1 MILADLRYNR
11 CRLCIAFIVVCLFN
25 AFQICGTH
33 PFYAEALPA
42 DLTCD
47 LTCDLRELQLL
58 EAMNAPLF
66 SDRPRAGPSAAERL
80 PYVFD
85 SYSQARQ
92 TSSFVAGNRIS
103 LPVGCEWSD
112 HKLYQAVEIPVAEQA
127 PTGVGDERVSINT
140 LDQVGGERAVPG
152 CPVLSVWSAPRVPSA
167 GVGSRRWL
175 LCLGPLR

>member
-1 MILADLRYNR
+1 
-11 CRLCIAFIVVCLFN
+11 
-25 AFQICGTH
+25 
-33 PFYAEALPA
+33 
-42 DLTCD
+42 
-47 LTCDLRELQLL
+47 
-58 EAMNAPLF
+58 MNAPLF

-140 LDQVGGERAVPG
+140 LDQVGGKRAVPRYG
-152 CPVLSVWSAPRVPSA
+152 VPST
-167 GVGSRRWL
+167 GVVSRR
-175 LCLGPLR
+175 CLSGTGTLRSVHRDGRRSC